1 MDKQKEDK
9 EEENDFEDFDK
20 WNDDKREVDE
30 TRQKEIR
37 RRMNTHRMTEL
48 RMRRDAGKEEE
59 KKTRTD
65 IYLYNNQ
72 QLLSSEI
79 AAAWCVQ
86 RITIT
91 GSII

>member
-1 MDKQKEDK
+1 MDKQEEDK
-9 EEENDFEDFDK
+9 EEENDFEDFGK
-20 WNDDKREVDE
+20 WNDDKGEVDE
-30 TRQKEIR
+30 TRQKEMR